1 MNTNIFTGKAVK
13 DTNNFTTLSELITHL
28 SGLPGIVGIVE
39 YGGRTYTDMT
49 YGGDYDLTVI
59 FEKPPSTNFSGVHF
73 HVAGIPV
80 DCMLLSIADFTA
92 LKPATPFHVVH
103 LEGTILYDKDG
114 ITAKL
119 LKEIEPIWKKPQVV
133 TESQVAWIRF
143 VCRHILDKL
152 EYRLYDDF
160 MFSKYSLE
168 IVFMYTLETYVQ
180 LKGLGEGQPKAW
192 FSYMEEYDER
202 LYAWFRAAY
211 STSDLKGQFA
221 SAKEISEYV
230 AKDVGGMWGEDEA
243 LFHLLPEGRFDREE
257 QESFVEILFH
267 KKGDFNRKNTCS

>member
-1 MNTNIFTGKAVK
+1 MNTDIFTEKAIK

-28 SGLPGIVGIVE
+28 SGLPNIVGIVE
-39 YGGRTYTDMT
+39 YGGRTHTEMT

-59 FEKPPSTNFSGVHF
+59 FEEPPSTNFSGVHF

-92 LKPATPFHVVH
+92 PEPATPFHMVH

-114 ITAKL
+114 ITEKL
-119 LKEIEPIWKKPQVV
+119 LKKIEPVWKKPRMV

-143 VCRHILDKL
+143 ACRHILDKL

-168 IVFMYTLETYVQ
+168 IVFMYTLETYAG
-180 LKGLGEGQPKAW
+180 LKGLEEGKPKAW
-192 FSYMEEYDER
+192 FSYMKEQDAR
-202 LYAWFRAAY
+202 LYAWFQAAY
-211 STSDLKGQFA
+211 GTSDLKEQFA
-221 SAKEISEYV
+221 LAKEISEYV
-230 AKDVGGMWGEDEA
+230 AKDIGGMWGKDEI
-243 LFHLLPEGRFDREE
+243 LFHLLSEGRFDREE
-257 QESFVEILFH
+257 QESFVDFLFH
-267 KKGDFNRKNTCS
+267 RKG